1 MCSCRR
7 GGGNRM
13 FHVLSGTQKSKGLI
27 FNGLFVFVST
37 LKFTFSQLLSAINK
51 SIFQQFWQSLSK
63 NFPSR
68 K

>member
-1 MCSCRR
+1 MRSCRR

-13 FHVLSGTQKSKGLI
+13 FHVLSGTQKSKGWI